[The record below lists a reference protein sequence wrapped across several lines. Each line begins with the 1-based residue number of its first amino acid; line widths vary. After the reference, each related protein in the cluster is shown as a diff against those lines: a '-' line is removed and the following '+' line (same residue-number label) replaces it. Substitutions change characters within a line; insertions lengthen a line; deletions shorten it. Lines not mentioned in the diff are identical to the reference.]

1 MQRIS
6 ASMEKEIANQQSFRL
21 YTNPALNCRIA
32 NDLQRSQQSVRV
44 KKDNDDSV
52 KSINVGDFGP
62 TPLIPST
69 QSLSLLQ
76 QPPTPKTTQQSSLIM
91 VSSTHPS
98 SVDATNNQM
107 VSIIDAVYIN
117 NRVMQ
122 VVAPHVVRVDETE
135 KYRILVVDDS
145 PLNRKM
151 LSKLL
156 KSKGYNIEEA
166 ADGQIAVDK
175 IKQEADAGRSY
186 DVILMDFVMP
196 VMDGPAATRAIRAM
210 GILTPIFGL
219 TGRLDKFRHVS
230 RQNFPFIIFKHHL
243 WTSSEKLF

>member
-76 QPPTPKTTQQSSLIM
+76 QPPTPKTTQQSSLLTIA
-91 VSSTHPS
+91 STHPS
-98 SVDATNNQM
+98 SVDATNIQM
-107 VSIIDAVYIN
+107 A
-117 NRVMQ
+117 Q
-122 VVAPHVVRVDETE
+122 VVTPHVVRVDDTE

-196 VMDGPAATRAIRAM
+196 VMDGPTATRAIRAM
-210 GILTPIFGL
+210 HILTPIFGL

-230 RQNFPFIIFKHHL
+230 RQNFPFIICKHHL

>member
-1 MQRIS
+1 
-6 ASMEKEIANQQSFRL
+6 
-21 YTNPALNCRIA
+21 
-32 NDLQRSQQSVRV
+32 
-44 KKDNDDSV
+44 
-52 KSINVGDFGP
+52 
-62 TPLIPST
+62 
-69 QSLSLLQ
+69 
-76 QPPTPKTTQQSSLIM
+76 M
-91 VSSTHPS
+91 VP
-98 SVDATNNQM
+98 
-107 VSIIDAVYIN
+107 IIDAVDIN
-117 NRVMQ
+117 NRV
-122 VVAPHVVRVDETE
+122 VSLDVVRVDDSE
-135 KYRILVVDDS
+135 KCRILVVDDS

-219 TGRLDKFRHVS
+219 TGRLDKNHVT
-230 RQNFPFIIFKHHL
+230 RQPLSVNT
-243 WTSSEKLF
+243 TS